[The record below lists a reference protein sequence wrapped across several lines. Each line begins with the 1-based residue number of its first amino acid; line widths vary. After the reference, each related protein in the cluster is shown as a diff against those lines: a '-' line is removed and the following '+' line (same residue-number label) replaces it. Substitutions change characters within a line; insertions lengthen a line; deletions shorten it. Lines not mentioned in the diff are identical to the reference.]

1 MKLIIISMQLVFLV
15 MVSYSGIDEVKNINY
30 DKKIQVAANHDIY
43 KEKNIMVRMAVDP
56 GTM

>member
-1 MKLIIISMQLVFLV
+1 MKLIIMSMQIAFLA
-15 MVSYSGIDEVKNINY
+15 MVSYSGVDEVKNINY

-43 KEKNIMVRMAVDP
+43 KEQNTMVRMAVDP